1 MSVKYSEGQLI
12 QLAGDIR
19 TSKSRLVESHDEL
32 AGYVNQLVAT
42 WEGGAQE
49 AYRAKQAK
57 WDSAHNDLL
66 TILENIAKV
75 VEDGAINMS
84 TTDKKNAQAWL

>member
-1 MSVKYSEGQLI
+1 MKYSEGQLV
-12 QLAGDIR
+12 QLSGDIR
-19 TSKSRLVESHDEL
+19 TSKARLVESHDEL
-32 AGYVNQLVAT
+32 AGYVNSLVAT

-49 AYRAKQAK
+49 AYREKQAK

-66 TILENIAKV
+66 MILENIAKV

-84 TTDKKNAQAWL
+84 STDKKNASAWI